1 MADILLGEN
10 IEITVSGNLN
20 IHVDGDIEV
29 NLEKNLIEKKLR
41 NVAVVQNVVSKRIKV
56 SGSMDGISKNSD
68 IWGDVLS
75 WFIGTATKAD
85 GATTLSSIT
94 AQPSL
99 DMTFDDKAVT
109 GRSWKLTDVKV
120 NTLKV
125 TYPNEEEVKVTMDY
139 AANGIEK
146 IAG

>member
-10 IEITVSGNLN
+10 IEITVSGSLK

-41 NVAVVQNVVSKRIKV
+41 NVAVVQNVVSKRIKI
-56 SGSMDGISKNSD
+56 SGSMDGISQNND

-75 WFIGTATKAD
+75 WFVGTTSKAD
-85 GATTLSSIT
+85 GATTLSRIT
-94 AQPSL
+94 AQPTL
-99 DMTFDDKAVT
+99 DMTFDDKVNA

-120 NTLKV
+120 NTLKAS
-125 TYPNEEEVKVTMDY
+125 YPNEEEVKVTLDF

-146 IAG
+146 IA